1 MKCKKLFALAL
12 AMVMCVPMSF
22 FYLFLSSIRECL
34 FDVNIYTSLPLA
46 LTANLINRF
55 LHLFNLTRYIF
66 TYQTC

>member
-1 MKCKKLFALAL
+1 MIDQTK
-12 AMVMCVPMSF
+12 
-22 FYLFLSSIRECL
+22 IRNFCIIAHI
-34 FDVNIYTSLPLA
+34 DHGKSTLA